1 MQEPP
6 KLSPLQAM
14 EANVSKVDCS
24 KKTSPIIRNFTLG
37 DLDFQDCTR
46 SQDRSE
52 ETIKQEDYLQRIIEE
67 SCEASFKK
75 VFSLRGVE
83 TQIIGGTTKYCG
95 SGEVRLPRRGG

>member
-1 MQEPP
+1 MLIIKARAFLNIHIIPDINIIPEKFLSSFDDKKN
-6 KLSPLQAM
+6 KLL
-14 EANVSKVDCS
+14 
-24 KKTSPIIRNFTLG
+24 
-37 DLDFQDCTR
+37 
-46 SQDRSE
+46 QDRSE